1 MQMRQSS
8 QEMSDHVNNTV
19 DLPMNIEISSNQDNN
34 SSSDEN
40 LPSHSDPSDSQDSRL
55 PLKELSSIIKQ
66 TLSAQ
71 SKSSERSPSLLAKRR
86 NATKPSPSD
95 LKYLNQDK

>member
-8 QEMSDHVNNTV
+8 QEMSDNENNTV
-19 DLPMNIEISSNQDNN
+19 DQTMKVKTSSNQDNN

-55 PLKELSSIIKQ
+55 LLNDLSPII
-66 TLSAQ
+66 
-71 SKSSERSPSLLAKRR
+71 
-86 NATKPSPSD
+86 
-95 LKYLNQDK
+95 